1 MASGTV
7 GYTDTRGNKDYTS
20 IIASQ
25 IGKRLKEASDMASDE
40 RAFAEKQA
48 EAGGTSLEEAGIGKG
63 YFFGRALGSR
73 FGGDRIARTR
83 GRMGAQGAGKNPA
96 ASYKQ
101 RFRGGFDYKVT
112 NQVLTDTAPLTSAL
126 ATGLRGVESGLDE
139 ISSAI
144 QRQDKTLSSLSR
156 SQADMAKATMFNGYL
171 FQMFA
176 TEQRRERERRSAR
189 REERS
194 IEGRG
199 GFGTSGRQMINV
211 TPGAGRGTGGG
222 GGGVKEA
229 SNLFRTLSRPSLT
242 TKYARKGVAGGVKA
256 TTTAAKVLK
265 AGGNIPKVA
274 KNLDPFL
281 GMTKGAVNMAKLMPG
296 GSALKNSLGPLF
308 QGVARTTN
316 NPRTFERLAKTA
328 TVPGNISKV
337 TKQLNNSS
345 DAIVNLS
352 SSLRTF
358 NRTGDVMDITEIGA
372 RTPRKIKKA
381 YSAGETIV
389 TGGPDSIKAVTTSP
403 ELMQQIKNADK
414 VSDGLAS
421 SKVVAAAADAGAKP
435 NLLRR
440 FIFGTK
446 PKGLVRGSALTR
458 MLVKNPAGKMFL
470 KKLPL
475 IGAVAGT
482 IFAAQRLLEGDF
494 LGAGLELGSG
504 LLGAVGAAPASLAL
518 DGFLLAR
525 DFGAVPFE
533 KGGIVKGMR
542 GKGLFTMLGGGLPSV
557 VGEGGSDEA
566 VLPLNKKTFLSFGEG
581 FIDAIKQ
588 NKTEY
593 AKITSMGVFAGI
605 GNARSGGLFDG
616 LVDSVGDTI
625 SNVKD
630 SVSNV
635 LQKVNPA
642 NLFKPDANGKNFFQ
656 RIGSGVTNWW
666 NKGMK
671 PNEGKMSWKD
681 LISDDWNQRQR
692 TQGAGKGSWNPFRGM
707 PGYGTVKN
715 FLTGKPGNEIAGGFQ
730 TGPTPLIRQSV
741 LRGAGLLMN
750 PKAAILAAL
759 MKPTALADGTLTGV
773 TNNMESMNLQNPT
786 NGNAFATTIV
796 NNNYYQNGAGGGAES
811 RDETLGQSFNVD
823 LEKFITNYSIMA
835 K

>member
-1 MASGTV
+1 MSSGTV
-7 GYTDTRGNKDYTS
+7 GYTDTRGNKDYSS
-20 IIASQ
+20 IIANQ
-25 IGKRLKEASDMASDE
+25 IGRRLKEASNMASEE
-40 RAFAEKQA
+40 RAFAADRA

-101 RFRGGFDYKVT
+101 RFRGGFDYNVT

-139 ISSAI
+139 VSSAI

-222 GGGVKEA
+222 GGVKEA

-242 TKYARKGVAGGVKA
+242 SKYARRGVAGGVKA
-256 TTTAAKVLK
+256 GSTAVKTLK

-308 QGVARTTN
+308 QGVAKTTG
-316 NPRTFERLAKTA
+316 NPRTFEKLAKTA
-328 TVPGNISKV
+328 TIPGKINKV
-337 TKQLNNSS
+337 QKTLKNSS
-345 DAIVNLS
+345 SALVDLS
-352 SSLRTF
+352 QTI
-358 NRTGDVMDITEIGA
+358 NRTGDATDIVEIGA
-372 RTPRKIKKA
+372 KTPRKIKKA
-381 YSAGETIV
+381 YSVGETIV

-435 NLLRR
+435 NMLRR
-440 FIFGTK
+440 FLFGTR

-458 MLVKNPAGKMFL
+458 MLVRNPAGKMFL

-504 LLGAVGAAPASLAL
+504 ILGAVGAAPASLAL

-533 KGGIVKGMR
+533 KGAVIKARR
-542 GKGLFTMLGGGLPSV
+542 GKGVYSV
-557 VGEGGSDEA
+557 RNGVPAVIGEGGHDEGI
-566 VLPLNKKTFLSFGEG
+566 LPLTKKTFLNIGLG
-581 FIDAIKQ
+581 FMDAIKE
-588 NKTEY
+588 KKSDY

-625 SNVKD
+625 SSVKD
-630 SVSNV
+630 SVGNI